1 MQNTFFVTLFQS
13 FSKKMLAHIIIY
25 LRLKKGKEDPKRC
38 NERFGISSNFALQ
51 KLDEYK
57 QFCQEN
63 NFESKVIWI
72 HAVSVGESLSVLDF
86 VKKISDKNYFIVFTT
101 TTMTS
106 AEVLKNKLPKN
117 VVHQYCIF
125 HTKCYVEKFLD
136 TWKPM
141 SVFFV
146 ENEIFPSTIKL
157 LHGKKIPFYI
167 INARISNRS
176 FKLWK
181 MIKFYIK
188 PLLKRY
194 SCIFAL
200 SEQERNK
207 FQILSD
213 NKANIKSFGNLKF
226 DVAVSNKL
234 AIEKEFDNCCISQE
248 TVKCKLLREIY
259 KDKKIIVF
267 GSIHS
272 KEFFYILWQ
281 YSMMLKKINCI
292 GIFVPRYINESDRL
306 EKLAL
311 ESNFNPIYWD
321 DFKNND
327 NKKKEGNLVIVD
339 KMNILQSL
347 YKVCDIA
354 VVCGSFVNGIGGH
367 NPIESLVFCKPTFVG
382 NYCSKSQD
390 LIDQLL
396 YDDVIIQTM
405 DLCSNVLSLVS
416 DNDRRNKLEH
426 DINSFFKKH
435 ENVSEKIINEIGL

>member
-1 MQNTFFVTLFQS
+1 
-13 FSKKMLAHIIIY
+13 MLAHIIVYI
-25 LRLKKGKEDPKRC
+25 RLKQGKEDPKRC
-38 NERFGISSNFALQ
+38 HERFGISSNFALRM
-51 KLDEYK
+51 LDEYK
-57 QFCQEN
+57 KFCKEN
-63 NFESKVIWI
+63 NFKPKIIWI

-125 HTKCYVEKFLD
+125 HAKRYLEKFLD

-157 LHGKKIPFYI
+157 LYNRKIPFYI
-167 INARISNRS
+167 INARMSDRS

-188 PLLKRY
+188 PLLRRY

-207 FQILSD
+207 FQILSN
-213 NKANIKSFGNLKF
+213 NKANVKSFGNLKF
-226 DVAVSNKL
+226 DTAVSNKFT
-234 AIEKEFDNCCISQE
+234 IEKEFNDFTSQE
-248 TVKCKLLREIY
+248 TVKCKLLREVY

-272 KEFFYILWQ
+272 KEFFFILWQ

-292 GIFVPRYINESDRL
+292 GSFVPRYINESDRL

-311 ESNFNPIYWD
+311 ESNFRPVYWD
-321 DFKNND
+321 NFKKDDDKND
-327 NKKKEGNLVIVD
+327 GNLIIVD
-339 KMNILQSL
+339 KMNVLQSL

-367 NPIESLVFCKPTFVG
+367 NPIESLIFGKPTFVG
-382 NYCSKSQD
+382 KYCSKSQD

-396 YDDVIIQTM
+396 YDNVIIQTM
-405 DLCSNVLSLVS
+405 DLCSNVLLFAS
-416 DNDRRNKLEH
+416 DNDMRNKLEY
-426 DINSFFKKH
+426 DINSFFEKH
-435 ENVSEKIINEIGL
+435 KNVSEKIINEIGL

>member
-1 MQNTFFVTLFQS
+1 
-13 FSKKMLAHIIIY
+13 MLAHIIIY
-25 LRLKKGKEDPKRC
+25 IRLKQGKEDPKRYH
-38 NERFGISSNFALQ
+38 ERFGISSNFALQ

-57 QFCQEN
+57 KFCQEN
-63 NFESKVIWI
+63 NFKPKVIWM

-86 VKKISDKNYFIVFTT
+86 IKKISDKNYFIVFTT

-125 HTKCYVEKFLD
+125 HTKCYLEKFLD

-157 LHGKKIPFYI
+157 LYKKKIPFYI
-167 INARISNRS
+167 INARMSDRS
-176 FKLWK
+176 FKMWK
-181 MIKFYIK
+181 IVKFYIK

-226 DVAVSNKL
+226 DVAISNKL
-234 AIEKEFDNCCISQE
+234 AIEKEFDDDCRLQQIE
-248 TVKCKLLREIY
+248 KCKLLRESF

-292 GIFVPRYINESDRL
+292 GVFVPRYINESSAL

-321 DFKNND
+321 DLKMDD
-327 NKKKEGNLVIVD
+327 NEKKEGNLIIVD
-339 KMNILQSL
+339 KMNVLQSL

-367 NPIESLVFCKPTFVG
+367 NPIESLIFGKPTFVG
-382 NYCSKSQD
+382 KYCSKSQD

-396 YDDVIIQTM
+396 YDNVIIQTM
-405 DLCSNVLSLVS
+405 DLYSNVLLFAS
-416 DNDRRNKLEH
+416 DDDRKNKLEYN
-426 DINSFFKKH
+426 INSFFKKH